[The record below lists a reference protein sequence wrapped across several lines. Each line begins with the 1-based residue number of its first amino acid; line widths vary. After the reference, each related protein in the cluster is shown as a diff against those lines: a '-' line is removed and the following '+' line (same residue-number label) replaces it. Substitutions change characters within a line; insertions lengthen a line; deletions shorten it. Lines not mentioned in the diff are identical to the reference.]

1 MHQSCSHS
9 SHWILSRRS
18 RKSAGVVAHGR
29 NPFVGGQFLEL
40 RGVRRRPCCT
50 RPKRLERDVIL
61 KKIPAAVAAHEI
73 HKPCLSLL
81 SKFGRENEKLV
92 EKVHRQGAQRG
103 HGNPLM
109 QKSRNQLVVP
119 FGELDDI
126 LKGIAGEDL
135 VSSLAADDHFEI
147 ARRALRELVKGND
160 ECISD
165 RPVHV
170 PDDFGKKVKVLRSAL
185 DFMMIGA
192 EEPGRLGGIV
202 RFVNGRVEADGVGIH
217 LVARLRH
224 ERDKQRG
231 VHTGAEI
238 SADRNVAAHREP
250 HRVPQHRLG
259 LIKQFGFGR
268 IFALKIGT
276 SQ

>member
-1 MHQSCSHS
+1 M
-9 SHWILSRRS
+9 
-18 RKSAGVVAHGR
+18 
-29 NPFVGGQFLEL
+29 
-40 RGVRRRPCCT
+40 
-50 RPKRLERDVIL
+50 
-61 KKIPAAVAAHEI
+61 
-73 HKPCLSLL
+73 
-81 SKFGRENEKLV
+81 
-92 EKVHRQGAQRG
+92 
-103 HGNPLM
+103 
-109 QKSRNQLVVP
+109 VP

-126 LKGIAGEDL
+126 LKGVAGEDL
-135 VSSLAADDHFEI
+135 VSTLAADDYFEI

-170 PDDFGKKVKVLRSAL
+170 PNDFGKKVKVLRSAL

-217 LVARLRH
+217 LGARLRH

-238 SADRNVAAHREP
+238 SADWNVTAHCEP
-250 HRVPQHRLG
+250 HRIPQHRLG
-259 LIKQFGFGR
+259 LVKQFGCGK
-268 IFALKIGT
+268 IFPLKDRHFPILLDRHPAVLSKQERVRRWQRENAFEHRARLGDVA
-276 SQ
+276 